1 MLLIFYLSL
10 LIIIYTYIG
19 YPAILFFLVQAKRLL
34 HNNHAKAFEFDQLP
48 PATLIIA
55 CYNEAEILQ
64 AKIENT
70 LQLKYPVNR
79 LSIYFVTDGSTDN
92 STEIIK
98 KHPRI
103 HLFHEPD
110 RKGKNAA
117 INRIMPLVD
126 TPVVVFTDANTYLNE
141 DALFLMVRHYADKN
155 VGAVAGEKKVI
166 KTSTRS
172 AAESGEGAYWKYESL
187 LKKWDS
193 ELGTVVGAAGELF
206 SIRRELFEEVP
217 KHVLI
222 EDFRLSMRVAEQG
235 YRVVYEPSA
244 YAMEHSSASMQEE
257 EKRKVRIA
265 AGGLIEVFHFLRLL
279 NIFRY
284 GVLSFQYVSHRMLRW
299 TLAPI
304 SLVLIFL
311 TNAYLAFDGGTIFVL
326 TLSMQL
332 IFYSIALLGYF
343 FQNQWSGLFVV
354 PYYFSFMNI
363 AVFKGAWNLLS
374 GKQSV
379 VWAKAERRKV
389 I

>member
-1 MLLIFYLSL
+1 MLSIFFLSL
-10 LIIIYTYIG
+10 FIIVYTYLG
-19 YPAILFFLVQAKRLL
+19 YPAILFFFVQIKRLL
-34 HNNHAKAFEFDQLP
+34 HKNDTTTFAFDQLP

-55 CYNEAEILQ
+55 CYNEGNILK

-70 LQLKYPVNR
+70 LRLKYPVDR

-92 STEIIK
+92 SAHIIK
-98 KHPRI
+98 NYASIR
-103 HLFHEPD
+103 LFHEPE

-117 INRIMPLVD
+117 INRIMPLVN
-126 TPVVVFTDANTYLNE
+126 TPVVVFTDANTFLNE
-141 DALFLMVRHYADKN
+141 DALFMMVRHYRDKN

-166 KTSTRS
+166 KTSKQS

-217 KHVLI
+217 RHVLI

-235 YRVVYEPSA
+235 YRVVYEPTA
-244 YAMEHSSASMQEE
+244 CAMEHSSASMKEE

-279 NIFRY
+279 NVFKY

-304 SLVLIFL
+304 SLTLFL
-311 TNAYLAFDGGTIFVL
+311 LANIYLAFGEGFVFAL
-326 TLSMQL
+326 TLGMQL
-332 IFYSIALLGYF
+332 IFYFFALLGYF
-343 FQNQWSGLFVV
+343 FQNKWSGIWVV

-363 AVFKGAWNLLS
+363 AVFKGAWNLIS

-379 VWAKAERRKV
+379 VWEKAERKNG
-389 I
+389 